1 LTSKLL
7 WTIIVHK
14 EDGVTMEIIR
24 RNTEYSIRALVH
36 LALHPGR
43 EVTAAEI
50 AEAQEIPLEYL
61 QKILQ
66 KLTRGGFV
74 GAQRGAHG
82 GFYLAKNPEEIN
94 LLEVIELMQGKLAMN
109 KCFLGKDGCNRAPK
123 CVLKNNWLQL
133 EQRIAGFLSQIT
145 LLDLVKQVR
154 EGGLPGGG
162 E

>member
-1 LTSKLL
+1 M
-7 WTIIVHK
+7 WTIIVHI
-14 EDGVTMEIIR
+14 GVGVSMEIIR
-24 RNTEYSIRALVH
+24 RKTEYGIRALVH
-36 LALHPGR
+36 LALHPGK

-50 AEAQEIPLEYL
+50 AEEQDVPLEYL

-74 GAQRGAHG
+74 GAQRGAYG

-123 CVLKNNWLQL
+123 CVLKYNWLQL

-145 LLDLVKQVR
+145 LLDLAEQVR

-162 E
+162 VKK